1 MRAIVYIRVS
11 TTGQA
16 EEGVSLDAQEAKAR
30 AWATAHDAESVHVYR
45 DEGISGGRTDRPG
58 LAAALAEARDGDA
71 LVVYSLSRLSRSTK
85 HLLAVA
91 DELRERGVDL
101 VSMSESI
108 DTTSAMGAFT
118 FTLFA
123 ALGEL
128 EREQARERTRA
139 ALAYKRT
146 RHEKC
151 GGDVPFGYTA
161 RAGKLY
167 PKAAEQEAV
176 ALMKRRRARG
186 ESLREIAAVLE
197 RQGIRRKGGAAAWHP
212 EAVRRVLER
221 ESEALAS

>member
-1 MRAIVYIRVS
+1 MRALLYVRVS

-16 EEGVSLDAQEAKAR
+16 EEGVSLDAQEAKGR

-45 DEGISGGRTDRPG
+45 DEGISGSKADRPG
-58 LAAALAEARDGDA
+58 LDAARAEARAGDA
-71 LVVYSLSRLSRSTK
+71 LVVYSLSRLSRSTR
-85 HLLAVA
+85 HLLILA
-91 DELRERGVDL
+91 DELREHGIDL

-108 DTTSAMGAFT
+108 DTTTAMGAFT

-146 RHEKC
+146 RQEKT

-161 RAGKLY
+161 RAGKLI
-167 PKAAEQEAV
+167 PKRGEQAAI
-176 ALMKRRRARG
+176 ALMMSKHKRGA
-186 ESLREIAAVLE
+186 SLREIAAVLE
-197 RQGIRRKGGAAAWHP
+197 RQGIRRKGGAAVWHP
-212 EAVRRVLER
+212 EAVRRVLSR
-221 ESEALAS
+221 EASA